1 MIERCTELAGEWNIP
16 VFIAQLDLKKHLIVF
31 PTTAL
36 LKCYV
41 AKTFVLN
48 WWLSFAV
55 GGAAVLWK
63 FVWDM

>member
-1 MIERCTELAGEWNIP
+1 MSGIFPFSLRNSISR
-16 VFIAQLDLKKHLIVF
+16 KHLIAF

-41 AKTFVLN
+41 AKTFVLS
-48 WWLSFAV
+48 WWLYFAV

-63 FVWDM
+63 SVWDM